1 MTTPLTTQL
10 ETQAAKH
17 AAPCQNAATNPG
29 LDCSAAVPPCIRPKP
44 LARQGQRPL
53 NYFVRHKN
61 PVNWTDI
68 IREFITLF
76 VVIDPIGSIPVFL
89 YATANVP
96 RRLHRA
102 YALRAILIAMLV
114 LLGFLVGGQFLFEA
128 LGLRLGTF
136 QIAGGIVLMLFALTM
151 IFGDSKAARE
161 IDEAAHDDLS
171 GAVFPLAIPSIAS
184 PGAMLAVVILTD
196 NHRQSIEDQAVT
208 AGLLILILAFTFVLL
223 LLATRIQKLIGST
236 GSSVI
241 SRVMGIILATVAV
254 DSILSGL
261 ETMGVLNLSA

>member
-1 MTTPLTTQL
+1 M
-10 ETQAAKH
+10 
-17 AAPCQNAATNPG
+17 
-29 LDCSAAVPPCIRPKP
+29 
-44 LARQGQRPL
+44 
-53 NYFVRHKN
+53 
-61 PVNWTDI
+61 NWTDI

-96 RRLHRA
+96 KRLHRA

-114 LLGFLVGGQFLFEA
+114 LLGFLIGGQFLFEA

-196 NHRQSIEDQAVT
+196 NHRQPLEDQAIT

-223 LLATRIQKLIGST
+223 LATKIQKLIGST

-254 DSILSGL
+254 DSVLTGL